1 MLCLWAWCALCFR
14 GNSNDGS
21 EWGCGIF
28 LLNYKKFFISTTAK
42 PLTTKLSRRVTYF
55 EGNPTI
61 RSWDRVWLWDK
72 LNSLYL
78 HYQNAY
84 GHQNLQDG
92 DLPSHMTLRPHG
104 LCEVKWQTKTMPTT
118 TVPMSTKRGKMVT
131 YLSGLL
137 PIKSDDVL
145 CGLVRSC
152 DNFRTYLQYHNALGP
167 LTSQG
172 CDTQWGAPNHKVTWS
187 FNHVVFRGQKTN

>member
-1 MLCLWAWCALCFR
+1 MCLPSVVAVDTCDQYQTFFVDTLANNCLLSEMLCLWAWCALCFR

-28 LLNYKKFFISTTAK
+28 LLNYKKIFISTTAK
-42 PLTTKLSRRVTYF
+42 PLTTKLSMRVTYF

-104 LCEVKWQTKTMPTT
+104 LVRSSDKLKLCPLPPCLCPPNVARWWLTFRGSYQLSQMMFYVGLWDHATTSELISSTTMP
-118 TVPMSTKRGKMVT
+118 
-131 YLSGLL
+131 L
-137 PIKSDDVL
+137 VL
-145 CGLVRSC
+145 
-152 DNFRTYLQYHNALGP
+152 
-167 LTSQG
+167 
-172 CDTQWGAPNHKVTWS
+172 
-187 FNHVVFRGQKTN
+187 